1 MRVMEKKEKFRFTI
15 GLNSKLPK
23 HIVVA
28 EFLNGMGKGTIS
40 QLIVDAV
47 IQYCCLD
54 VPSEVKATKKESKND
69 EIQLSEEDVSNLLG
83 ALDFFENNQ

>member
-1 MRVMEKKEKFRFTI
+1 MRAMEKKEKFRFTI

-23 HIVVA
+23 HIAVA

-47 IQYCCLD
+47 IQYCSLE
-54 VPSEVKATKKESKND
+54 VPSEVKSIPKEGKGPNVR
-69 EIQLSEEDVSNLLG
+69 LSEEDVSNLLG
-83 ALDFFENNQ
+83 ALDFLENN